1 MVEIYL
7 KSNIL
12 GSSELE
18 SVELVF
24 LCSLIL
30 FPFFILQRQI
40 EHPFYQ
46 GGIQHPIDG
55 PSLWPL
61 EMPPSVPIVGGYL
74 WGSIPV
80 MFVLD

>member
-12 GSSELE
+12 GSSQLE

-30 FPFFILQRQI
+30 FPFFILRRHI

-46 GGIQHPIDG
+46 GGIQHRIDG
-55 PSLWPL
+55 PSL
-61 EMPPSVPIVGGYL
+61 
-74 WGSIPV
+74 
-80 MFVLD
+80 